1 MSATLFYVPLKT
13 KHIHKAYKQA
23 NKKCY
28 QLNYE
33 ASLIVSLIPI
43 SEILRYENQSKTKP
57 KKTNLGLRVD
67 GKTVDDF
74 TISRN

>member
-1 MSATLFYVPLKT
+1 M
-13 KHIHKAYKQA
+13 HKAYKQA
-23 NKKCY
+23 NKKCC
-28 QLNYE
+28 QLSYD

-57 KKTNLGLRVD
+57 KKPNLGLRVD
-67 GKTVDDF
+67 GKTIDDF